1 MIIFFNQNKD
11 QVFTVNQLN
20 TSAGAEY
27 AIKLINSTYNLSET
41 LNERRNFAYFVEN
54 QFPNWLIKDVE
65 ENSSYKII
73 DFVQELYNWIYS
85 PEGLDL
91 YPNFEN
97 LQNAF
102 YTNEDSLRK
111 IYSSIFTDFD
121 FEDFT
126 DLTSLRE
133 FLISNKKKFVEKK
146 GTQNSIQYFLETFF
160 GSQLN
165 DYTIEYGVNDVF
177 ILNSSNTNEDTL
189 SNGSSLQEYSIRLEA
204 DIDEK
209 YQDDLI
215 NLIKPMGF
223 NFDLV
228 KAENSIYSGSVTG
241 TDKVE
246 PYEIVVS

>member
-41 LNERRNFAYFVEN
+41 LNERRNFTYFVEN

-85 PEGLDL
+85 PDGLDL

-121 FEDFT
+121 FKDFT

-177 ILNSSNTNEDTL
+177 VLNNSNTNEDTL

-241 TDKVE
+241 TYKIE